1 MKGPKIVGNATT
13 YIKSAMCEET
23 IMLHSKLSLLENLH
37 VPAKSL
43 YGIGPKANCHEEK
56 PEIVFTPKLF

>member
-13 YIKSAMCEET
+13 YIKSAMCEEK

-43 YGIGPKANCHEEK
+43 YGIGPKANL
-56 PEIVFTPKLF
+56 P